1 MKTLEKILESEKK
14 NRVEDGAFGIKACKE
29 SIINIKINLQNKS
42 LYQVLEEYVER
53 ANKDI
58 MFNKRM
64 ILACWEL
71 IGNK

>member
-1 MKTLEKILESEKK
+1 MKTLEQILEHEKK
-14 NRVEDGAFGIKACKE
+14 IRKEDGDFGINACKE
-29 SIINIKINLQNKS
+29 FINDIEITLNHKS
-42 LYQVLEEYVER
+42 LYQVLEEYVEK

-71 IGNK
+71 INNK